1 MNELIVIM
9 DHVKD
14 RHKAYEDL
22 LIQRDQLSRDAGS
35 YQTAYIKA
43 FGDMVA
49 ANFAIKVECIKKKK
63 TISYC
68 RRRMNRG
75 LTINTDLMQSEI
87 EEEMNLYYVQLHDM
101 VKRNEKAKKSKLAS
115 AFEVSQS
122 KKIYRRLAKR
132 IHPDINKK
140 AMENDTLRE
149 LWERIT
155 EAYGKYNAMELEN
168 LEALVRRALE
178 QIGDAAFEF
187 DYSDIED
194 RIERVE
200 RQINDILNTEPYTFG
215 EILED
220 EEKKRTHKLILEEEH
235 RDYERYLETLQKTL
249 DDMLRE
255 EGVKIVWKMN

>member
-1 MNELIVIM
+1 MNELIVVM
-9 DHVKD
+9 DQVKD
-14 RHKAYEDL
+14 RYKAYEDL
-22 LIQRDQLSRDAGS
+22 LVRRDILYRESESLRI
-35 YQTAYIKA
+35 AYTKE
-43 FGDMVA
+43 FGDMLA
-49 ANFAIKVECIKKKK
+49 ANFALKVECIKKKK

-101 VKRNEKAKKSKLAS
+101 VKKNERAKKSKPAS
-115 AFEVSQS
+115 DFEMNLS

-140 AMENDTLRE
+140 AMENDTLRK

-168 LEALVRRALE
+168 LEVLVRRALE

-187 DYSDIED
+187 DYSDIEA